1 MKRAQTIRLK
11 TTLRRVA
18 IATSCFF
25 LLSISIIVIINLGS
39 RKEAKAAGTETLTSG
54 AFIINM
60 GIVPQTYA
68 NGLKPYGM
76 IYDLIVNYKIPIK
89 WVINQSKSRDGV
101 DFTYNAVNY
110 SGGPFIIESENISAT
125 IAARITYWITQG
137 ILGVYTTSSIT
148 VPVYN
153 TLTVFPT
160 VSIDNTDGK
169 QGIIT
174 GYYANALIP
183 STAYVFGGPTTLTG
197 CVDIWTNPHGD
208 PSWATH
214 KDLYNFVT
222 TYKSWIWAE
231 CHSVSVMEGCKDLVS
246 PFNQLN
252 FLTSKGLQCYSSTKC
267 GPAITETHGGG
278 STSPYTYS
286 YPTDP
291 VMQFMGDMH
300 QAATGGSEDWYIP
313 MSTGK
318 WNNNTKQLVN
328 TSDGTGQKKG
338 IKLAYGPAF
347 DDTTNGYVM
356 YEAGHDLDGSG
367 TTAQKVSAQRAYFNF
382 LLLGGIS
389 KSLSISATV
398 PATASSRDKV
408 DISATVSGGGGS
420 YTYKW
425 TSLLGALFASSTQ
438 ATTKYHVP
446 NVSTATT
453 DKITITA
460 TDNCNRQNFT
470 TKTIAIVPSS
480 LPIKLKSF
488 KVNNSNKGVIVEWS
502 TASEINNDFFSVQRS
517 LDGFNFIE
525 LGRVRGAGNS
535 TILLDYSFTDEH
547 PYHGTSY
554 YRLKQTDY
562 DGKSEIFNIVSV
574 NLKEKLSNIN
584 EVHIYPNPFSD
595 SFTAEFESIDKK
607 EIQIQLLSLSGVI
620 IYNES
625 MMIDEGKNSFHFT
638 TPDNMKTGIYI
649 FRVLNG
655 STILTN
661 EKVYCRR
668 N

>member
-25 LLSISIIVIINLGS
+25 ILTIGIIILINFGS

-60 GIVPQTYA
+60 GIIPQTYA

-76 IYDLIVNYKIPIK
+76 IYDLIVNYNIPIK

-110 SGGPFIIESENISAT
+110 SGGPFIIEYENISAT
-125 IAARITYWITQG
+125 IAARITYWQSQG
-137 ILGVYTTSSIT
+137 VSGVYTTSSIS
-148 VPVYN
+148 VPVYS
-153 TLTVFPT
+153 TLTVFPKVT
-160 VSIDNTDGK
+160 IDTISNR
-169 QGIIT
+169 QSIIT
-174 GYYANALIP
+174 NYYTNAAIP
-183 STAYVFGGPTTLTG
+183 STAYFQGSPSTLNG

-208 PSWATH
+208 PTWATH

-222 TYKSWIWAE
+222 VYKSWVWAG
-231 CHSVSVMEGCKDLVS
+231 CHSVSVMEGCKDLVA
-246 PFNQLN
+246 PFKQLN
-252 FLTSKGLQCYSSTKC
+252 FLTSNGLQCYSGNKC
-267 GPAITETHGGG
+267 GPAITESHGN
-278 STSPYTYS
+278 STAPYTYF

-291 VMQFMGDMH
+291 VMQFMSDMH
-300 QAATGGSEDWYIP
+300 QAASSGSEDWYIP
-313 MSTGK
+313 TTTGQ
-318 WNNNTKQLVN
+318 WNTNTKQLVN
-328 TSDGTGQKKG
+328 TSDGAGSRKG
-338 IKLAYGPAF
+338 VKLVYGPAYG
-347 DDTTNGYVM
+347 DVNNGYVM
-356 YEAGHDLDGSG
+356 YESGHDLDGGG

-389 KSLSISATV
+389 KSLTVTSTV

-408 DISATVSGGGGS
+408 DISATATGGGGS

-425 TSLLGALFASSTQ
+425 TSLLGAVFASSTQ
-438 ATTKYHVP
+438 AVTKYHVP
-446 NVSTATT
+446 NVSAATT
-453 DKITITA
+453 DIITITA

-470 TKTIAIVPSS
+470 KKTIAVVPSS

-488 KVNNSNKGVIVEWS
+488 KAYNSNKGVIVEWS

-517 LDGFNFIE
+517 IDGFNFIE
-525 LGRVRGAGNS
+525 IGRVRGAGNS
-535 TILLDYSFTDEH
+535 TILLDYSYTDEH
-547 PYHGTSY
+547 PYNGTSY

-562 DGKSEIFNIVSV
+562 DGKSETFNTMSV
-574 NLKEKLSNIN
+574 NLKEKLSDIN

-595 SFTAEFESIDKK
+595 SFTAEFESIDKN
-607 EIQIQLLSLSGVI
+607 ELQIQLLSMSGVI

-625 MMIDEGKNSFHFT
+625 IMIDEGKNSFHFS

-655 STILTN
+655 STVLTN

>member
-1 MKRAQTIRLK
+1 MKRAQTVRLK

-25 LLSISIIVIINLGS
+25 ILAISIIIVLNLGVN
-39 RKEAKAAGTETLTSG
+39 KEAKATANETLTSG

-60 GIVPQTYA
+60 GIVPQTLN

-76 IYDLIVNYKIPIK
+76 IYDLMVNYKIPVK
-89 WVINQSKSRDGV
+89 WIINSAKVRDGI

-110 SGGPFIIESENISAT
+110 SGGPFIIESENISST
-125 IAARITYWITQG
+125 IASRISYWTGQG
-137 ILGVYTTSSIT
+137 VVGVYTTSAIT

-153 TLTVFPT
+153 TMTVFPT
-160 VSIDNTDGK
+160 VSIDNSAGK

-174 GYYANALIP
+174 GYYSNALIP
-183 STAYVFGGPTTLTG
+183 STAYIFGGPSTLTG

-208 PSWATH
+208 PTWATH
-214 KDLYNFVT
+214 GSLYNFVKV
-222 TYKSWIWAE
+222 YKSWIWAE
-231 CHSVSVMEGCKDLVS
+231 CHSVSAMEGCKDLVT

-267 GPAITETHGGG
+267 GPAITETHGG
-278 STSPYTYS
+278 SPISPYTYN

-291 VMQFMGDMH
+291 VMQFMSDMH

-338 IKLAYGPAF
+338 IMMAYGPAF

-356 YEAGHDLDGSG
+356 YESGHDLDGSG

-382 LLLGGIS
+382 LLIGGIS
-389 KSLSISATV
+389 KQVKISSTV
-398 PATASSRDKV
+398 PSTANSGESLNISSVASSG
-408 DISATVSGGGGS
+408 TGP
-420 YTYKW
+420 YTFKW
-425 TSLLGALFASSTQ
+425 TSLLGGSFVSSTS
-438 ATTKYHVP
+438 ASTKYKIP
-446 NVSTATT
+446 ENTTSAT
-453 DKITITA
+453 DILTITV
-460 TDNCNRQNFT
+460 TDNCSRVNFT
-470 TKTIAIVPSS
+470 KKSIAISGT

-488 KVNNSNKGVIVEWS
+488 KVNSESKGVEVKWT
-502 TASEINNDFFSVQRS
+502 TASEINNDYFSVQRS

-525 LGRVRGAGNS
+525 IGRVRGAGNS
-535 TILLDYSFTDEH
+535 TILLDYTFTDEH

-562 DGKSEIFNIVSV
+562 DGKSETFNIVSV
-574 NLKEKLSNIN
+574 NLKEKLNDIN

-595 SFTAEFESIDKK
+595 TFTAEFESIDKK
-607 EIQIQLLSLSGVI
+607 EIQIQLLSLSGAI
-620 IYNES
+620 IYNETIT
-625 MMIDEGKNSFHFT
+625 IDEGKNSFHFT

-655 STILTN
+655 SSVLSN